1 MNKETDIATRNSADH
16 QIQFTSGRTIY
27 VEALL
32 GDRWVGRY
40 WSANGRS
47 NWAYEL
53 WEQDAFQLEIEHA
66 ILSTGWRWISW
77 AEGAVTNRGARHFV
91 VEISKY
97 GSPCRRPNSY
107 PTRWD
112 AGAHALARDN

>member
-1 MNKETDIATRNSADH
+1 MDKETDIATRNSADH

-40 WSANGRS
+40 WNANGRA

-53 WEQDAFQLEIEHA
+53 WEEDAFQLEIGHFP
-66 ILSTGWRWISW
+66 LSTGWRWICGV
-77 AEGAVTNRGARHFV
+77 EVAVTNRGARHFV
-91 VEISKY
+91 VELSNTV
-97 GSPCRRPNSY
+97 RPIGVRLH
-107 PTRWD
+107 TLLDGHRC
-112 AGAHALARDN
+112 